1 MSPIS
6 IQSWTSHDL
15 TVLDLRALFA
25 ALDEEDMME
34 VEFRAHLIRQR
45 AQEERAL
52 GLANRA
58 KGIVACCRLRAG
70 PVSVRRAAYRLAN
83 AVKAGF

>member
-25 ALDEEDMME
+25 ALDEEDVLE
-34 VEFRAHLIRQR
+34 AEFRAYLIYRR
-45 AQEERAL
+45 AREDRAL
-52 GLANRA
+52 GLANLA
-58 KGIVACCRLRAG
+58 KGVVACCRLRAG
-70 PVSVRRAAYRLAN
+70 PTSVRRAAYRLAN
-83 AVKAGF
+83 VVKTGL